1 MKDLSD
7 RVKKAFEVEDIN
19 TRKNYTFVLD
29 EGRVFMY
36 DTSRGSGNNLM
47 TIMPYD
53 NAEPEKSL
61 FPFECDTA
69 EEYYNHIY
77 KKSLGKESTFPIY
90 FLGYVD
96 PETFQPLE

>member
-7 RVKKAFEVEDIN
+7 KVKKAFEVEDIN

-29 EGRVFMY
+29 EDRVFMY

-61 FPFECDTA
+61 FPFGCDTA

-77 KKSLGKESTFPIY
+77 KKSLGEESTFPIY